1 MQLSE
6 EQCDAEI
13 AKLQQLIPEM
23 QTKLQQLLGYRQ
35 CLIDF
40 NLCEKSNEDKKNRD

>member
-23 QTKLQQLLGYRQ
+23 QTKLQQMLGYRQ
-35 CLIDF
+35 ALIDIREQ
-40 NLCEKSNEDKKNRD
+40 EKSEENPE

>member
-23 QTKLQQLLGYRQ
+23 QTKLQQMLGYRQ
-35 CLIDF
+35 ALIDIREQE
-40 NLCEKSNEDKKNRD
+40 NSEDNPE

>member
-1 MQLSE
+1 MQLTK

-23 QTKLQQLLGYRQ
+23 QTKLQQMLGYRQ
-35 CLIDF
+35 ALIDLEANKNIEK
-40 NLCEKSNEDKKNRD
+40 NLKK

>member
-1 MQLSE
+1 MQLTK

-23 QTKLQQLLGYRQ
+23 QAKLQQMLGYRQ
-35 CLIDF
+35 ALIDIREQ
-40 NLCEKSNEDKKNRD
+40 EKSEENSE